1 MPKNETTVLQ
11 KTKQRNSL
19 LFLLMIALAITIF
32 ALKEIKAKKELIY
45 FPIDT
50 KSLEEIII
58 HQTPAITLKK
68 IDNLWFVIQGEPF
81 PANKK
86 AVQNIFDMLSTPLR
100 DEYPLSEVSFKELSL
115 EPPNLKVELDGEP
128 LSFGSLSPIDQMHYV
143 RFKDKVYLA
152 SPFLQVR
159 FSQSIKT
166 FLKPNEQ
173 VEEAKNESLH
183 GEH

>member
-1 MPKNETTVLQ
+1 MPENEFTVFQ
-11 KTKQRNSL
+11 KTKRRNLL
-19 LFLLMIALAITIF
+19 LFLLTIVLAITIF

-68 IDNLWFVIQGEPF
+68 IDNSWFVIQGEPF

-86 AVQNIFDMLSTPLR
+86 AMQNIFDMLSSPLR
-100 DEYPLSEVSFKELSL
+100 DEYPLSEVSLKELSL
-115 EPPNLKVELDGEP
+115 QAPNLKVELNGES
-128 LSFGSLSPIDQMHYV
+128 LSFGTLSPLEQMHYV
-143 RFKDKVYLA
+143 LFKDKVYLA

-159 FSQSIKT
+159 FSQTLKT
-166 FLKPNEQ
+166 FMKVSEENAEQ
-173 VEEAKNESLH
+173 IDETLH